1 MTMEYGNISRRNLIK
16 AGVLAAAAVPL
27 AGGGGEALA
36 AGAAAAAGVQGNGT
50 PPEGWDRFRGLKVGV
65 ATYTFHKK
73 SLEEAI
79 AGTRRVGVAYCSI
92 KSSHLPLESSAEQR
106 KAVVAKFKA
115 AGITPLSCGNISM
128 RTEAEARQAFEYAR
142 DAGIPTIV
150 CAPVYDVL
158 PALDKLVKEFDIKI
172 AIHNHGPEDKWFPS
186 PLDVWER
193 VKGLDP
199 RVGLCVDVGHCARAG
214 VEPQEAI
221 LKCRERVYDCHMKDI
236 VKREPH
242 AKVTEVGR
250 GVLDIPAVVRAL
262 LEIKMEGHVGFEYE
276 KNFDDPVP
284 GVAEGAG
291 YVRGV
296 VATMPA

>member
-1 MTMEYGNISRRNLIK
+1 MEHGNISRRNLIK

-27 AGGGGEALA
+27 VEGSVTL
-36 AGAAAAAGVQGNGT
+36 AAAAKEKTATQADGT
-50 PPEGWDRFRGLKVGV
+50 PPAGWDRFRGLKVGV
-65 ATYTFHKK
+65 ATYSFRKK

-79 AGTRRVGVAYCSI
+79 AGTRRVGLAYCSI
-92 KSSHLPLESSAEQR
+92 KSFHLPLESSAEQR
-106 KAVVAKFKA
+106 KAVVAQFKA

-128 RTEAEARQAFEYAR
+128 KTEAEARQAFEYAR

-193 VKGLDP
+193 VKNLDP

-214 VEPQEAI
+214 VEPQDAI

-236 VKREPH
+236 VERKPH

-250 GVLDIPAVVRAL
+250 GVLDMPAVIRAL

-276 KNFDDPVP
+276 KDFDDPVP

-291 YVRGV
+291 YFRGAI
-296 VATMPA
+296 ATLPA